1 MELTFVIDNITKRVV
16 VDKKNDIYH
25 FVIDDREYAVEA
37 MPLANGSLSFFI
49 GNRTYVALIS
59 KDETG
64 TNIGLDG
71 KTYFQGGLEDD
82 GTPGGGGH
90 GDGHGDGSVESPM
103 PGNIIAVNVKEGD
116 EVEAGDA
123 VVVIESMKMQN
134 EITAPVSGK
143 VSKVGCA
150 VGDQVAFGAMLV
162 EIEPPEE
169 LSGTKSKKKARRP
182 NREPRL
188 SFI

>member
-1 MELTFVIDNITKRVV
+1 MELTLVIDNVTQRVV
-16 VDKKNDIYH
+16 VDKKNDVYY
-25 FVIDDREYAVEA
+25 FVIDEREYTVEA
-37 MPLANGSLSFFI
+37 IPLANGSLSFFV
-49 GNRTYVALIS
+49 GNRPYVALIS

-64 TNIGLDG
+64 TIIGLEG
-71 KTYFQGGLEDD
+71 RTYFQGGQEDAD
-82 GTPGGGGH
+82 RPGGGAH
-90 GDGHGDGSVESPM
+90 GDGHGDGLVESPM

-134 EITAPVSGK
+134 EITAPISGK

-162 EIEPPEE
+162 EIKPPE
-169 LSGTKSKKKARRP
+169 
-182 NREPRL
+182 
-188 SFI
+188 